1 MTLLLALLALVVRP
15 LWAPADLHSIAD
27 KAHGFTVFVIAKT
40 GESQISAS
48 GVLINGGLVLTDLHG
63 LVAKQADGSLSEAE
77 IVVVL
82 DGLGAVPARLAGA
95 DVALGIAVLR
105 LPDEARK
112 LPGADIA
119 TSDPGVADELLA
131 MGTDGKVVDVL
142 GVRVDHVGLPLL
154 HTSATLPGSFRG
166 GPLFDASGH
175 LAALELPGGAAA
187 ASSVLR
193 LLGQR

>member
-1 MTLLLALLALVVRP
+1 MPVLLALLAFVVRP
-15 LWAPADLHSIAD
+15 LWAPVDLRSIAD
-27 KAHGFTVFVIAKT
+27 KAHGFTVFVVARSSGAQT
-40 GESQISAS
+40 SSS
-48 GVLINGGLVLTDLHG
+48 GVLIRGGLVLTDLHG
-63 LVAKQADGSLSEAE
+63 LLDRKADGSLVEAE

-82 DGLGAVPARLAGA
+82 DGLGAVPARLSGA
-95 DVALGIAVLR
+95 DVALGIAVLQ

-119 TSDPGVADELLA
+119 TADPAIADQLLA

-142 GVRVDHVGLPLL
+142 GVRIDHVGLPLL
-154 HTSATLPGSFRG
+154 HTSATLPDSFRG

-175 LAALELPGGAAA
+175 LAALELPAGAAA

-193 LLGQR
+193 LLEQK